1 MDEITLKRIELL
13 HPAVRQEARDIYG
26 EICEALTGNAI
37 CRFTHTLRD
46 FTEQAQLYASGR
58 TIKGPWKTNAKPGQ
72 SYHNYGLAIDICLIV
87 DGKQAIWDM
96 KKDFD
101 GDKQAD
107 WMECVNIFKKYGW
120 VWGGDW
126 AKSPDGPHFEKTF
139 GLKWQDMKKLY
150 DNGKFVEKSLY
161 IVLI

>member
-46 FTEQAQLYASGR
+46 FAEQAQLYASGR

-96 KKDFD
+96 EKDFD

-107 WMECVNIFKKYGW
+107 WIECVKVFKKYGW
-120 VWGGDW
+120 TWGGDW
-126 AKSPDGPHFEKTF
+126 TKSPDGPHFEKTF

-150 DNGKFVEKSLY
+150 ESGKFVEKSPY

>member
-13 HPAVRQEARDIYG
+13 HPAIRQEARDIYG

-46 FTEQAQLYASGR
+46 FDEQAQLYASGR

-87 DGKQAIWDM
+87 DGKQAIWDI

-107 WMECVNIFKKYGW
+107 WMECVNVFKKYGW
-120 VWGGDW
+120 TWGGDW
-126 AKSPDGPHFEKTF
+126 AKNPDGPHFEKTF

-150 DNGKFVEKSLY
+150 DSGNFVEKSPY